1 MHKEPIM
8 TTPQEQRRHQAV
20 ARYLDGDPIETI
32 CHEMRCSKS
41 WLYKWKN
48 RYQPDDPGWASS
60 RSTQPRHN
68 PRQLPPS
75 IAQRIVALYRRG
87 TPGGKRWSAVSIQKE
102 LQRQGIEPIPSVRT
116 IYRIVQRQ
124 DLDAV

>member
-1 MHKEPIM
+1 M
-8 TTPQEQRRHQAV
+8 TSPQEQRRKQAV
-20 ARYLDGDPIETI
+20 DRYLAGDPIETI
-32 CHEMRCSKS
+32 CHEMRCAKS

-48 RYQPDDPGWASS
+48 RYQSDDPGWATS

-75 IAQRIVALYRRG
+75 IEQQIVAWRRLM
-87 TPGGKRWSAVSIQKE
+87 TPDGKRWSAAAIQKE
-102 LQRQGIEPIPSVRT
+102 LKRQGMVPIPSIRT

-124 DLDAV
+124 DPDDF